1 MITREEGLRLIDEH
15 ISNPNL
21 KKHMIAVSAVMR
33 KLAETLSED
42 KALWEA
48 VGLLHD
54 LDYEELGEDMSR
66 HGLVSAEM
74 LKTILPEEG
83 LHSIRAHNEMTG
95 VQAEK
100 PIDYSLIAA
109 DAVSGL
115 AIATA
120 LMMPHRTL
128 AEVRV
133 RSLRRKFKDKS
144 FARNVDRDRIMYCTK
159 LGMSLEDF
167 LAVALEAL
175 QSVSEELGL

>member
-21 KKHMIAVSAVMR
+21 KKHMIAVSAIMG
-33 KLAETLSED
+33 KLAETLGED
-42 KALWEA
+42 KTLWEA

-54 LDYEELGEDMSR
+54 LDYEEVGQDMSR

-74 LKTILPEEG
+74 LETILPEVG
-83 LHSIRAHNEMTG
+83 LHAIRAHNEMTG
-95 VQAEK
+95 VKTEK
-100 PIDYSLIAA
+100 PIDYALISA
-109 DAVSGL
+109 DAISGL
-115 AIATA
+115 VIPTA

-144 FARNVDRDRIMYCTK
+144 FARNVDRDRIMYCIK
-159 LGMSLEDF
+159 LGMALENLF
-167 LAVALEAL
+167 TMALEAL
-175 QSVSEELGL
+175 KSVSKELGL